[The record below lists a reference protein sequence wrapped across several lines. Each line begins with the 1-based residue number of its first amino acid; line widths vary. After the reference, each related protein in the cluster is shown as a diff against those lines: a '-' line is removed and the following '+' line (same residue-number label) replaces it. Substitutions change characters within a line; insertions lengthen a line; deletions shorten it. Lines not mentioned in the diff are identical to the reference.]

1 MHIAILMLFL
11 PILGLVLFLVLPF
24 SQALPAYLIVLA
36 FSIFIAVLVIRT
48 LRRSRRTNLFT
59 MVGQPA
65 EVISWKNGKGQV
77 QCQGEIWTARSETG
91 ESFGRGDKV
100 KVAELRGMTLLV
112 KRAEG

>member
-36 FSIFIAVLVIRT
+36 FSIFIGALVIRT
-48 LRRSRRTNLFT
+48 LRRSRGSNPFT

-65 EVISWKNGKGQV
+65 EVINWKNGEGQV
-77 QCQGEIWTARSETG
+77 QCRGEIWPARSGTG

-100 KVAELRGMTLLV
+100 TVTELRGMTLLV
-112 KRAEG
+112 KRAED